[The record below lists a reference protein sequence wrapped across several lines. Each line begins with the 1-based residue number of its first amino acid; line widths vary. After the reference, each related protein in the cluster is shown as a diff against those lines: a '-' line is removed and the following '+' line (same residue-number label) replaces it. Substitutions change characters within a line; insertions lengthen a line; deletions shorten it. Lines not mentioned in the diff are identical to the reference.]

1 MNEAAEVIDAQ
12 TVRFR
17 RLLPAPVERVW
28 AYLVESE
35 KRRTWLAAG
44 DMELRPGARFT
55 LQFKHRELSAEPVEA
70 GASDYE
76 GAHPAEIVE
85 VDPPHRLV
93 ITWGEGMQDMAAIS
107 EVVFELESQDTGTR
121 LTITHRKLD
130 TPTTAKEVAMGWH
143 THVGLLEDA
152 LAGREPRWFW
162 TSFRAI
168 KPVYD
173 SIFPGVPDFL
183 DKTADRK
190 DPS

>member
-1 MNEAAEVIDAQ
+1 
-12 TVRFR
+12 
-17 RLLPAPVERVW
+17 
-28 AYLVESE
+28 
-35 KRRTWLAAG
+35 
-44 DMELRPGARFT
+44 
-55 LQFKHRELSAEPVEA
+55 
-70 GASDYE
+70 
-76 GAHPAEIVE
+76 
-85 VDPPHRLV
+85 
-93 ITWGEGMQDMAAIS
+93 MAAIS
-107 EVVFELESQDTGTR
+107 EVVFELESHDTGTR